1 MTSFSVVSEIAM
13 VPDSECRM
21 PTLIVSSAAR
31 ADVASGSAIAA
42 ASASEPRKRPVDL
55 NMRELSS

>member
-1 MTSFSVVSEIAM
+1 MTSLSVVSEIAM

-21 PTLIVSSAAR
+21 PTLIVSSAAL

-42 ASASEPRKRPVDL
+42 ASASEPRIRPVDL